1 MKLTPPAS
9 GVPVPGNSDGSRT
22 SRSTVRY
29 TGTFLSDSSD
39 TVSESPTSDSFP
51 HALTISETG
60 YNAFAL
66 IYRPGVQNACEDLSR
81 AIAFIFEHADEF
93 EVDTS
98 DYSLWGGSAGA
109 RMAAWVGG
117 YGTAAFGEETYPKP
131 AAVIMQYTGLGEYS
145 DDDPPTYACVGD
157 NDGIASWRVMQARLD
172 GMSKLG
178 IDTEFHHYPGLGHG
192 FGLGTGTSAEG
203 WINDAIAFWKNHMT
217 GE

>member
-1 MKLTPPAS
+1 
-9 GVPVPGNSDGSRT
+9 
-22 SRSTVRY
+22 
-29 TGTFLSDSSD
+29 
-39 TVSESPTSDSFP
+39 
-51 HALTISETG
+51 
-60 YNAFAL
+60 
-66 IYRPGVQNACEDLSR
+66 
-81 AIAFIFEHADEF
+81 
-93 EVDTS
+93 
-98 DYSLWGGSAGA
+98 
-109 RMAAWVGG
+109 
-117 YGTAAFGEETYPKP
+117 
-131 AAVIMQYTGLGEYS
+131 MQYTGLGEYS